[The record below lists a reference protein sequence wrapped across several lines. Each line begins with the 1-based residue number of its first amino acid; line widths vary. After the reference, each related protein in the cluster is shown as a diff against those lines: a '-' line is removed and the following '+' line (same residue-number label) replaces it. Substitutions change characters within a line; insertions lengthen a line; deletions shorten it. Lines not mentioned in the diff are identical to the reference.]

1 MDRFECVCFQPI
13 KICVLGPPASGK
25 TTIAKQ
31 LAQEYK
37 IHHLQI
43 KDVIEE
49 TKNELVRARR
59 VIEEN
64 EMRISLLRN
73 N

>member
-1 MDRFECVCFQPI
+1 LI
-13 KICVLGPPASGK
+13 LGPPASGK

-49 TKNELVRARR
+49 TKNELVRKKRFFF
-59 VIEEN
+59 E
-64 EMRISLLRN
+64 
-73 N
+73 